1 MAIYILS
8 FTFVHRLIPHR
19 FKGDNRNLIQNNI
32 DNMKKFISF
41 FLLLLCL
48 SLPAFS
54 QQQSVERRTQDIF
67 AFKDFQEAKVLQSF
81 GRFTKAK
88 ANILLKNSTLCF
100 IDGKTVKEAYVQNV
114 LGVEFDS
121 VKYMKL
127 PGTNQMG
134 RVVSQKGYNYLL
146 CVTTI
151 NAQKLKDETEGGS
164 NLPFFEITDAGA
176 FFELDGQAFT
186 FKQGYPLKDK
196 YYFNIKGELIPANET
211 AFKKYVRPEMKK
223 AFKNLMG
230 DRFWS
235 WKDANSLTQ
244 LFTYLPD

>member
-1 MAIYILS
+1 MKKILS
-8 FTFVHRLIPHR
+8 FILLFVSL
-19 FKGDNRNLIQNNI
+19 
-32 DNMKKFISF
+32 SF
-41 FLLLLCL
+41 SGF
-48 SLPAFS
+48 A
-54 QQQSVERRTQDIF
+54 QQQAIEKRTQEIF
-67 AFKDFQEAKVLQSF
+67 AFKEFKDAKVLQPF
-81 GRFTKAK
+81 GRFTRAK

-100 IDGKTVKEAYVQNV
+100 MDGKTVKEAYVQNV

-127 PGTNQMG
+127 RNSNQMG
-134 RVVSQKGYNYLL
+134 LVVAQKGYNYLL

-151 NAQKLKDETEGGS
+151 DDKKLKDETEGGT

-176 FFELDGQAFT
+176 FFEIDGQAFT

-196 YYFNIKGELIPANET
+196 YYFSIKGELIPANET

-223 AFKNLMG
+223 AFKNLMA
-230 DRFWS
+230 DHFWS
-235 WKDANSLTQ
+235 WNDAKSLTQ